1 MFDQL
6 ENTYANIIM
15 EFGIVGYSESD
26 IMKRGLDSEKNL
38 PLNLLYSYPHQEN
51 EDLEIIFQM
60 MFPDEDHKIQSP
72 KFFSLTL
79 TNEKGNRTFLYCLK
93 FPEKF
98 IINNENKDKKNK
110 NKNKTHYVEVPIVI
124 YIKSLKEDLE
134 CFKQLLFAINQIIVN
149 DNLEKIIPD
158 PLMINNYKKIQLIN
172 LLYFLFSLPHT
183 SPHTL
188 IKLQLNQE
196 LDNVLK
202 LNPNQENKNGET
214 IDFYFSSNCEIPCN
228 KNEIGRAHV

>member
-1 MFDQL
+1 MFDNQG
-6 ENTYANIIM
+6 NTYSNIIT
-15 EFGIVGYSESD
+15 EFGIVGYSEQD
-26 IMKRGLDSEKNL
+26 IIKRGLNSEANL
-38 PLNLLYSYPHQEN
+38 PLYLLYSYPHQQD
-51 EDLEIIFQM
+51 EDTELIFQM
-60 MFPDEDHKIQSP
+60 MFPDEEHKIPSP

-158 PLMINNYKKIQLIN
+158 PIMINNYKKIQLIN
-172 LLYFLFSLPHT
+172 LMY
-183 SPHTL
+183 
-188 IKLQLNQE
+188 LN
-196 LDNVLK
+196 
-202 LNPNQENKNGET
+202 
-214 IDFYFSSNCEIPCN
+214 
-228 KNEIGRAHV
+228 